1 MKARLHYQGNCIP
14 FGTGIVPYDDIEE
27 LENSNDGLI
36 TIKGVYSIQQ
46 MLFEEYNL

>member
-14 FGTGIVPYDDIEE
+14 FSIGTVPLDDIEE
-27 LENSNDGLI
+27 LKSNSDQV
-36 TIKGVYSIQQ
+36 TIQGIYSIQQ